1 MSSGAPVLL
10 IRDGPDSPVVG
21 TFDYRDLNAYLLI
34 VIGLAQ
40 PNEEHIADFA
50 ELAQKAREGK
60 AIPLRSI
67 KDWGKKEPLAFL
79 PASADLVK
87 AIDSF
92 GKGLH
97 RILVTDP
104 SGRVTGLLSQT
115 RLVRFLWE
123 NGRHFPVIEQIY
135 TQYLRDLKIGSNNVI
150 SIK

>member
-1 MSSGAPVLL
+1 MLL
-10 IRDGPDSPVVG
+10 IRDGPDSPVIG

-34 VIGLAQ
+34 VVGLAQ
-40 PNEEHIADFA
+40 PDEEHIADFV

-67 KDWGKKEPLAFL
+67 KDWGKKEPLTFL
-79 PASADLVK
+79 PGSADLVR
-87 AIDSF
+87 AIDSL

-97 RILVTDP
+97 RIVVTDVA
-104 SGRVTGLLSQT
+104 GKVTGLLSQT
-115 RLVRFLWE
+115 RLIRFLWE

-135 TQYLRDLKIGSNNVI
+135 SQYLRDLKIGSNSVI